1 MICTQ
6 QRWLLAI
13 SAPIVLCSTAHD
25 IDSPSPLFSLL
36 ENSIRSSNGCNM
48 ARLSSLGSPQSIG
61 EITQKLQFI
70 GIWISFLSAYGGF
83 ILLCGLLLALYW
95 WFTGHSIFTRGLTY
109 MHSPKPF
116 PFLDLPTEIRFM
128 IYEKLLCA
136 EDRRINICN
145 YNIDRR
151 TRIYPSILCVNSQ
164 IYSEAA
170 PVLYDRNIIN
180 IHYSYDSLWPIQPR
194 DLFWYQDGMD
204 IRARTGRLR
213 TYSLERQKNYPLARP
228 ATYRPVEISPHRFR
242 RMRQIEIT
250 MKFAGVYCGASLCE
264 DSPEH
269 RRRIISLL
277 KSLIC
282 LPGYDQ
288 TTRRTLTL
296 IHQPHHIKTPPSPH
310 SNEMR
315 ELSDHMN
322 QKCVLL
328 QCLSRIRTVKV
339 INILED
345 TNQLLPRTSCSP
357 SEVVESI
364 SSIRDARAHYFL
376 TPFGDE
382 KGKRQLEE
390 KTARKVV
397 GRVTDLAN

>member
-1 MICTQ
+1 
-6 QRWLLAI
+6 
-13 SAPIVLCSTAHD
+13 
-25 IDSPSPLFSLL
+25 
-36 ENSIRSSNGCNM
+36 M
-48 ARLSSLGSPQSIG
+48 ARLLIFGTARFIG
-61 EITQKLQFI
+61 EITQKPRLI
-70 GIWISFLSAYGGF
+70 SIWISFLSAHGGF
-83 ILLCGLLLALYW
+83 ILLCGLLLAICW
-95 WFTGHSIFTRGLTY
+95 WFTGNSLFTHGLTY

-116 PFLDLPTEIRFM
+116 PFLNLPTEIRFM

-136 EDRRINICN
+136 KDRRINICN
-145 YNIDRR
+145 YNINRR
-151 TRIYPSILCVNSQ
+151 TGIYPSILCVNSL

-170 PVLYDRNIIN
+170 HVLYDRNIIN
-180 IHYSYDSLWPIQPR
+180 IHFSYDSLWPIQPHH
-194 DLFWYQDGMD
+194 LFWYQDDMG
-204 IRARTGRLR
+204 IRARTGQLR
-213 TYSLERQKNYPLARP
+213 TYCLERQTKYPLARP
-228 ATYRPVEISPHRFR
+228 ATYRPVEILPHRFR

-288 TTRRTLTL
+288 TIRRTLTL

-310 SNEMR
+310 SDEMR

-328 QCLSRIRTVKV
+328 QCLGRIRTVQV

-345 TNQLLPRTSCSP
+345 TNQLLPPTSCSA
-357 SEVVESI
+357 SKVVESI
-364 SSIRDARAHYFL
+364 SSIRHARAHYFL

-382 KGKRQLEE
+382 KWKRQLEE

>member
-1 MICTQ
+1 
-6 QRWLLAI
+6 
-13 SAPIVLCSTAHD
+13 
-25 IDSPSPLFSLL
+25 
-36 ENSIRSSNGCNM
+36 M
-48 ARLSSLGSPQSIG
+48 ARLSSLGSSQSSIKWVISGVESLG
-61 EITQKLQFI
+61 EMDEKLQFI
-70 GIWISFLSAYGGF
+70 SIWISFLNAYGGL

-95 WFTGHSIFTRGLTY
+95 WFTGHCLFTHGLTY
-109 MHSPKPF
+109 THSPKPF
-116 PFLDLPTEIRFM
+116 PFLDLPAEIRFM

-136 EDRRINICN
+136 KDRRINICN

-151 TRIYPSILCVNSQ
+151 TRIYPSILCVNSL

-194 DLFWYQDGMD
+194 DLFRYQDDID
-204 IRARTGRLR
+204 IRARIGRLR
-213 TYSLERQKNYPLARP
+213 TDRLGRQTNYPLARP
-228 ATYRPVEISPHRFR
+228 ATHRPVEIFPHCFR

-269 RRRIISLL
+269 RQRIISLL

-282 LPGYDQ
+282 LPSYDQ
-288 TTRRTLTL
+288 TIRRTLTL
-296 IHQPHHIKTPPSPH
+296 IHQPHHIKTAPSPH

-328 QCLSRIRTVKV
+328 QCLSLIRTVQV

-345 TNQLLPRTSCSP
+345 TNQLLPQTSCSP
-357 SEVVESI
+357 SKVVESI
-364 SSIRDARAHYFL
+364 SSIRHARAHYFL
-376 TPFGDE
+376 IAFGDQ
-382 KGKRQLEE
+382 KWKRQLEE
-390 KTARKVV
+390 KTARKIV
-397 GRVTDLAN
+397 GRVTDLPCELR

>member
-1 MICTQ
+1 
-6 QRWLLAI
+6 
-13 SAPIVLCSTAHD
+13 
-25 IDSPSPLFSLL
+25 
-36 ENSIRSSNGCNM
+36 M
-48 ARLSSLGSPQSIG
+48 ADVSSLGFPKSSG
-61 EITQKLQFI
+61 EITEKLQFI
-70 GIWISFLSAYGGF
+70 SIWISFLGTYRGF
-83 ILLCGLLLALYW
+83 ILLCGLSLAFYW
-95 WFTGHSIFTRGLTY
+95 WLTGDPLFTHGLAY

-136 EDRRINICN
+136 KDRRINVCN
-145 YNIDRR
+145 DNIDRR
-151 TRIYPSILCVNSQ
+151 TRIYPSILCVNSL

-180 IHYSYDSLWPIQPR
+180 IRYSYDSLWPIQPR
-194 DLFWYQDGMD
+194 DLFRCQNDRD
-204 IRARTGRLR
+204 VRARTGRLR
-213 TYSLERQKNYPLARP
+213 THCLQKKTKYPLARL
-228 ATYRPVEISPHRFR
+228 ATFRPVQISPHRFR

-282 LPGYDQ
+282 MPSYDQ
-288 TTRRTLTL
+288 TIRRSLTL

-328 QCLSRIRTVKV
+328 QYLSQIRTVQV

-345 TNQLLPRTSCSP
+345 ANQLLPQTSCFP
-357 SEVVESI
+357 SKVMESI
-364 SSIRDARAHYFL
+364 SSIRHARAHYFL
-376 TPFGDE
+376 ASYGDE
-382 KGKRQLEE
+382 KWKRQLEE